1 MGARNGH
8 NLPTITVLDPILLCG
23 LRQVL
28 AVGRHAGEDWLHF
41 YIKSSVRSQNIMMMV
56 DHAMR
61 KRAEA
66 AYLD

>member
-8 NLPTITVLDPILLCG
+8 KLPTIMVLDLIPLCG

-28 AVGRHAGEDWLHF
+28 AVGRHTGEDWPHF
-41 YIKSSVRSQNIMMMV
+41 YIKSSVRSQNIRTMV